1 MLIFSENG
9 KPIKRFMIYESM
21 TLNYCFWK
29 KTLQVPDSLQPF
41 LWISKRVSEE
51 TLQKKNT
58 SSQPSHS
65 DRNTENPG
73 RAYQP
78 ICLIISAN
86 RGGTNRK
93 YPSKSD
99 LRTLTK
105 SCKGETKRKYLE
117 GCLDRFKN
125 WVY

>member
-9 KPIKRFMIYESM
+9 KPMKRFMIYESM
-21 TLNYCFWK
+21 TLNYCFLK
-29 KTLQVPDSLQPF
+29 KTLQVPDFVQPF
-41 LWISKRVSEE
+41 LWISKRVSKE
-51 TLQKKNT
+51 TLQKKNS
-58 SSQPSHS
+58 SSQPSHP
-65 DRNTENPG
+65 DRNAENPG
-73 RAYQP
+73 RAHQP

-105 SCKGETKRKYLE
+105 SCKSETEKKIFGGLF
-117 GCLDRFKN
+117 G
-125 WVY
+125 